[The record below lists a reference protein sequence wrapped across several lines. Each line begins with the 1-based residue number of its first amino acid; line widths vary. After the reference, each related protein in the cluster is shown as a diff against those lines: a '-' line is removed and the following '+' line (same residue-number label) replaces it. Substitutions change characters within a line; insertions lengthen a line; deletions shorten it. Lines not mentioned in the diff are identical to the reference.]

1 MRNEINH
8 DMTDTSRVSRIAVA
22 ATAIL
27 MCFVTTKSV
36 IAENLLRNSSFQL
49 ATNRTTPD
57 YWDLHHV
64 AAFQF
69 RDLYTQYNLVDTPQ
83 PPVPGVRVLKITNS
97 DSGFPYLYLLSDRLE
112 TTAAA
117 GSYVF
122 SVYVRADRP
131 RSVVQLAPA
140 WELVDQRISKAV
152 TTEWQR
158 YSIEFRID
166 TSGTTWLSP
175 LLALPSRGTYW
186 ISAPQLEPGSRLT
199 PYAPAAEDAR
209 LGERTAEQRSS
220 AAAAVAALASATSFM
235 PATDVSARFEFS
247 SYTDEPLARLKVSYT
262 RGSTF
267 DGVVACSAN
276 SSQSGKAAPVWS
288 SPVALKRGQTD
299 LVDVPLRDFTPGD
312 YFCSVTGAGRS
323 ASAKLSVLSPNPLI
337 VRTNQFRNTL
347 EVNKSGYDI
356 RGLQVGGFIPAEW
369 YVSDAVEHGI
379 NTIFIDPPRLEANG
393 RLRLE
398 DFDAVL
404 RLAGKYG
411 LKVIVGPAVAGQK
424 SDAWKS
430 ALSRYSDLIRR
441 YRDNAAIIGWFVVD
455 EPQAPTLHKNE
466 LAGIYDMVKAIDPYR
481 LVFNNWGSDDVP
493 ASVGVEPH
501 GSLAATDI
509 YSIDYY
515 PFSNSKTSLEIYALR
530 TIRMLRTGML
540 SGRPGHSWLQ
550 LYGSLDVIREPTG
563 DELNYM
569 AYINLLY
576 GGNYSYWQTKS
587 NAKPTWDRVRKIN
600 EEIQVL
606 MNLLMLNSQASEL
619 QAPTLMG
626 HFLYSA
632 WKAAGTSYLLVVH
645 VGDRTEPLTMA
656 LEPIFGTKVSA
667 ATDYFGRVSADI
679 SRSTLKDSF
688 SAYATRVYKIN

>member
-1 MRNEINH
+1 MGNDNQN
-8 DMTDTSRVSRIAVA
+8 MTGKSCARRMAVA
-22 ATAIL
+22 AATIL
-27 MCFVTTKSV
+27 MCFVVAKSV

-49 ATNRTTPD
+49 AANRTTPD
-57 YWDLHHV
+57 YWDLHHA

-69 RDLYTQYNLVDTPQ
+69 RDLYTQYNLVDALQ

-131 RSVVQLAPA
+131 GSVVQLAPA
-140 WELVDQRISKAV
+140 WELMDQRISKTV

-158 YSIEFRID
+158 YSAEFRID
-166 TSGTTWLSP
+166 ASGTTWLSP

-186 ISAPQLEPGSRLT
+186 IAAPQLESGSRLT
-199 PYAPAAEDAR
+199 PYAPAAEDAH

-220 AAAAVAALASATSFM
+220 AAAAVAALASATSFT
-235 PATDVSARFEFS
+235 PATDLSARFEFG
-247 SYTDEPLARLKVSYT
+247 SYTDEPLARLKVSYA
-262 RGSTF
+262 RGPTF
-267 DGVVACSAN
+267 DGTVACSAN
-276 SSQSGKAAPVWS
+276 SSQSGEAAPVLS
-288 SPVALKRGQTD
+288 LPVALKRGQTD
-299 LVDVPLRDFTPGD
+299 LVDVPLRGFAPGD
-312 YFCSVTGAGRS
+312 YSCSVMGAGRS
-323 ASAKLSVLSPNPLI
+323 ASAKLTLLLPNPLI
-337 VRTNQFRNTL
+337 IRVNQFRNTL
-347 EVNKSGYDI
+347 EVNKSGYHI
-356 RGLQVGGFIPAEW
+356 RGLEVGGYIPPEW
-369 YVSDAVEHGI
+369 YVADALEHGI
-379 NTIFIDPPRLEANG
+379 NTLFVDLPRLEANG
-393 RLRLE
+393 RLRFE
-398 DFDAVL
+398 DLDTVL

-411 LKVIVGPAVAGQK
+411 LKVIVGPAVLGQK
-424 SDAWKS
+424 SDAWKP
-430 ALSRYSDLIRR
+430 ALNRYSDLIRR
-441 YRDNAAIIGWFVVD
+441 YRDNSAIIGWFVVD
-455 EPQAPTLHKNE
+455 EPQAPTLHKND

-481 LVFNNWGSDDVP
+481 LVFINWGSDDVP

-501 GSLAATDI
+501 GSLAATDL

-550 LYGSLDVIREPTG
+550 MYGYLDVIREPTG

-569 AYINLLY
+569 AYVNILY
-576 GGNYSYWQTKS
+576 GGNYSYFQTKS

-606 MNLLMLNSQASEL
+606 TNLLMLNSRASEL

-632 WKAAGTSYLLVVH
+632 WKAAGDSYLLVVH
-645 VGDRTEPLTMA
+645 VGDQTEPFAMDLK
-656 LEPIFGTKVSA
+656 PIFGTKISA

-688 SAYATRVYKIN
+688 NAYATRVYKIN